1 MTEQDEEY
9 LEAIYVGCAMI
20 GYLINGDCSP
30 NEIPKLSKDLARAMM
45 SDPEEQGIVSIKK
58 RKYERRN

>member
-1 MTEQDEEY
+1 
-9 LEAIYVGCAMI
+9 MI
-20 GYLINGDCSP
+20 GYLINGDYSP